1 MAKAKGT
8 GNSKLNENPPKK
20 TSIGHSRVKT
30 SSMNK
35 SKKRNFKAYRGQGK

>member
-1 MAKAKGT
+1 MAKGKST
-8 GNSKLNENPPKK
+8 GNSKLNDNPPKK

-35 SKKRNFKAYRGQGK
+35 HKKRGYKAYRGQG